1 MLKAWWQKIICC
13 SWAPAGCSVSYSI
26 EHTGGFTTEHTGG
39 WLGSPQVG
47 SPLST
52 PVGLPLSTGGFT
64 TEHTGGSITEHTGGF
79 INEHT
84 GGFTTEHTGGFTT
97 KPVTMWQCMASV
109 LPDRRLPSQM
119 HSITALLASTTS
131 HCLVTE
137 ACVLITCPQS
147 LHKRKRP
154 AAEPATSWL
163 QIWYPDNYMTMHQ
176 ITAIKRK

>member
-1 MLKAWWQKIICC
+1 MKCTTKLRQFSKYWEMLKAWWQKIICC

-26 EHTGGFTTEHTGG
+26 EH
-39 WLGSPQVG
+39 
-47 SPLST
+47 
-52 PVGLPLSTGGFT
+52 TGGFT